1 MDYLVSLLL
10 GFLQGILGAL
20 PVSSSGHMAY
30 AEQLFG
36 TRSDSVLLY
45 AFGHLG
51 AMAAAA
57 SILKKDMRMLI
68 YETLRLFGTGIRKTG
83 YAVSGRDEPAFT
95 KGGGNYRKL
104 ASSCNICFWVSLVLM
119 LILRIPAGNMFL
131 SVFSVAIAFLISGV
145 VLLVASRIPGGTS
158 QMRDLPAKAAVFMG
172 IGAGLGILPGI
183 SGIALMLTVCLACG
197 AGKKA
202 AIRVSYLFSVFPA
215 AAFAVVTLGFAAAG
229 GRMDINLTIQMIIAL
244 IGAYISGRIFMR
256 SLMLF
261 TIKSETVLFAVYNFV
276 FAVIGLI
283 LHFMSA

>member
-1 MDYLVSLLL
+1 MDYMVSLLL
-10 GFLQGILGAL
+10 GFLQGVLGAL

-68 YETLRLFGTGIRKTG
+68 YETLRLLGTGIRKTG
-83 YAVSGRDEPAFT
+83 YAVSGSDETAFT
-95 KGGGNYRKL
+95 KGGGNYRRL
-104 ASSCNICFWVSLVLM
+104 ASSSNICFWVSFALM
-119 LILRIPAGNMFL
+119 LILRIPAEKMYL
-131 SVFSVAIAFLISGV
+131 SVFSSAIAFLISGI
-145 VLLVASRIPGGTS
+145 VLLVASKIPGGSS
-158 QMRDLPAKAAVFMG
+158 QIRDLPAKAAVLMG
-172 IGAGLGILPGI
+172 LGAGLGILPGI
-183 SGIALMLTVCLACG
+183 SGIALMLTVCLASG

-202 AIRVSYLFSVFPA
+202 AIRVTYLFSVFPA
-215 AAFAVVTLGFAAAG
+215 IAFAIMTLVFAVAG
-229 GRMDINLTIQMIIAL
+229 GRTDINLIIQMIIAL

-261 TIKSETVLFAVYNFV
+261 TIKSETALFAYYNFA
-276 FAVIGLI
+276 FAVIGFV
-283 LHFMSA
+283 LHFVSV